1 MCGARR
7 VYSART
13 GHLAFVSSAAAFRF
27 EGSFHA
33 TDVQK
38 AVSSAASP
46 EVVSQHRGQNARVKR
61 PVEWLPRQIEV
72 TACSYLCHSWVFVQ
86 AHSLEF
92 CVCENGSVSG
102 ECGGRS
108 GRVPLAQTL
117 Y

>member
-1 MCGARR
+1 MRGTQSLFGPHRASRSSTAQR
-7 VYSART
+7 LHVGSRGRFT
-13 GHLAFVSSAAAFRF
+13 TEAFKGPFSSAHP
-27 EGSFHA
+27 G
-33 TDVQK
+33 
-38 AVSSAASP
+38 
-46 EVVSQHRGQNARVKR
+46 VVSQHRRQNARVKR
-61 PVEWLPRQIEV
+61 PVQWLRRQIEV

-86 AHSLEF
+86 AHSLES